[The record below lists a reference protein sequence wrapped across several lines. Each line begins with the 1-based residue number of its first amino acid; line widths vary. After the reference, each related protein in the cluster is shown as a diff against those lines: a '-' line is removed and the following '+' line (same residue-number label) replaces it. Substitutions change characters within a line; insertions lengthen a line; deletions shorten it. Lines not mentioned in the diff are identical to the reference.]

1 MLFNLNII
9 SSSATLIFSYV
20 LPHLVLSTLVNSRI
34 TGRYRYAFWGE
45 IYETVMAFH
54 LILPTLLSLI
64 SPRLGKFNVTD
75 KGDLTDRDYFD
86 AYTVRPLIITV
97 LLMVGSMIWVGVR
110 YYMNDYAGIDPRVI
124 LFNIAWGCFST
135 IILLASIAVAK
146 ESKQI
151 RKTIRIYAS
160 LPTKVL
166 FSDGSHMLTRTF
178 DISMGGARVA
188 LQKGEDL
195 RYKAPVQI
203 ELGLGN
209 EIAHVPLRAA
219 GVGNNDI
226 RVEFDNL
233 PLNERRKLVRVVLS
247 RADAWYKPPHAPDRP
262 LASFAGIL
270 QCVWELFFGRKKSG
284 ATVKCKMATVAKNQE
299 EVKHAL

>member
-1 MLFNLNII
+1 
-9 SSSATLIFSYV
+9 
-20 LPHLVLSTLVNSRI
+20 
-34 TGRYRYAFWGE
+34 
-45 IYETVMAFH
+45 MAFH

-97 LLMVGSMIWVGVR
+97 LLMVGSMMWVGVR
-110 YYMNDYAGIDPRVI
+110 YYMNGYAGIDPRVI

-166 FSDGSHMLTRTF
+166 FLTAHTCSPAPLISPWAVRAWRYRKGRPPLQSSGSD
-178 DISMGGARVA
+178 
-188 LQKGEDL
+188 
-195 RYKAPVQI
+195 
-203 ELGLGN
+203 
-209 EIAHVPLRAA
+209 
-219 GVGNNDI
+219 
-226 RVEFDNL
+226 
-233 PLNERRKLVRVVLS
+233 
-247 RADAWYKPPHAPDRP
+247 
-262 LASFAGIL
+262 
-270 QCVWELFFGRKKSG
+270 
-284 ATVKCKMATVAKNQE
+284 
-299 EVKHAL
+299 